1 MTANK
6 ERRGPNVARGP
17 RRQIAVESVYHGAYM
32 RSLFEV
38 EFAKELDRREIA
50 WQYEPERVGGGRYL
64 IDFYL
69 PDLKCWV
76 EVKGRFEAR
85 DDLLLPLAASQLRTE
100 RGERLFLYMKKDA
113 YRVNTKGFEP
123 LTHEAFWEAIRVP
136 PDEEPLKRAPVRGRR
151 RPWQPE

>member
-1 MTANK
+1 MSTDNA
-6 ERRGPNVARGP
+6 A
-17 RRQIAVESVYHGAYM
+17 
-32 RSLFEV
+32 L
-38 EFAKELDRREIA
+38 
-50 WQYEPERVGGGRYL
+50 RYL

-100 RGERLFLYMKKDA
+100 RGERLFLYMKTSA

-123 LTHEAFWEAIRVP
+123 MTHKAFWEAIRVP
-136 PDEEPLKRAPVRGRR
+136 PDEKPLKRAPVRGRR
-151 RPWQPE
+151 RPWQPG